1 MTTSS
6 NNTNLRNHPYTF
18 EQALQHSSDYTPPQV
33 TRHQRT
39 GYFTWLVF
47 MEVKW
52 VPFDANN
59 QYKLEQTL
67 NLGGTFVDI
76 QDSHFP
82 GVKRVRAFPKSNY
95 ISYLG
100 VKYRLSRV
108 MQPDAWIEPPDHE
121 NNRNTTHSS
130 SLSSTAPTSQ
140 PPSLSLSN
148 SMNRVLPAPST
159 FITMDNN
166 NSNLDSHFNSNNKS
180 NTGNNSNNNNSGNNN
195 NTSRLSHSYQSLAR
209 PVFSRVS

>member
-1 MTTSS
+1 
-6 NNTNLRNHPYTF
+6 
-18 EQALQHSSDYTPPQV
+18 YTPPQV

-108 MQPDAWIEPPDHE
+108 MQPDAWIEP
-121 NNRNTTHSS
+121 
-130 SLSSTAPTSQ
+130 A
-140 PPSLSLSN
+140 
-148 SMNRVLPAPST
+148 
-159 FITMDNN
+159 
-166 NSNLDSHFNSNNKS
+166 
-180 NTGNNSNNNNSGNNN
+180 G
-195 NTSRLSHSYQSLAR
+195 
-209 PVFSRVS
+209 

>member
-1 MTTSS
+1 MNVIGSCARVLRNASLVQPEMTASS
-6 NNTNLRNHPYTF
+6 NIRNHPYTF
-18 EQALQHSSDYTPPQV
+18 EHALQHSADYTPPQV

-52 VPFDANN
+52 VPFDASN

-108 MQPDAWIEPPDHE
+108 MQPDAWIDPPDHDE
-121 NNRNTTHSS
+121 NSS
-130 SLSSTAPTSQ
+130 YTPIDRLQAPFSTSD
-140 PPSLSLSN
+140 
-148 SMNRVLPAPST
+148 ST
-159 FITMDNN
+159 D
-166 NSNLDSHFNSNNKS
+166 
-180 NTGNNSNNNNSGNNN
+180 NSNNNNTASR
-195 NTSRLSHSYQSLAR
+195 RLSHSYRTLVQ
-209 PVFSRVS
+209 PVSSRVS